1 MYNIETFRKFSILLY
16 IFNVISMNNL
26 KDILL
31 EKLKITKNSSVS
43 NYDHIDVLE
52 PGSIEKAEEILS
64 AIKERYG
71 WLFDEE
77 NMRIMRTNNIELG
90 RFKDEYNHGMY
101 GNQMFTFYLN
111 TPIYIIRRQNFPN
124 GKAYGPPSKFIE
136 GFSTLEETFNK
147 FDDKLRK
154 RGYLK

>member
-1 MYNIETFRKFSILLY
+1 
-16 IFNVISMNNL
+16 MNNL

-31 EKLKITKNSSVS
+31 EKLKVTKNSSVQ
-43 NYDHIDVLE
+43 NYYHIDELK
-52 PGSIEKAEEILS
+52 PGSIEKAEKILS
-64 AIKERYG
+64 VIKERYG

-77 NMRIMRTNNIELG
+77 NMRIMWTNNIQLG

-111 TPIYIIRRQNFPN
+111 NPEYIIRRQNFAK
-124 GKAYGPPSKFIE
+124 GKAYGTPSKLIE
-136 GFSTLEETFNK
+136 GFVTLEETFDK

>member
-1 MYNIETFRKFSILLY
+1 MEISILLY
-16 IFNVISMNNL
+16 IFNAGCMNNF

-31 EKLKITKNSSVS
+31 EKLKVTKHSGSSE
-43 NYDHIDVLE
+43 YHYIDSLE
-52 PGSIEKAEEILS
+52 PGSREKAEEILS
-64 AIKERYG
+64 VIKERYS

-77 NMRIMRTNNIELG
+77 NMRILRTNNIQLG
-90 RFKDEYNHGMY
+90 RFRDEYNVGMY
-101 GNQMFTFYLN
+101 GDYMFTFYLN
-111 TPIYIIRRQNFPN
+111 TPIYIIRRQNFAN
-124 GKAYGPPSKFIE
+124 GKAYGTPSKLIE

>member
-1 MYNIETFRKFSILLY
+1 MKSF
-16 IFNVISMNNL
+16 

-31 EKLKITKNSSVS
+31 EKLKVTKNSGALD
-43 NYDHIDVLE
+43 YRYIDELE
-52 PGSIEKAEEILS
+52 TGSREKAEEILL
-64 AIKERYG
+64 AIKDRYD
-71 WLFDEE
+71 WLFDVE
-77 NMRIMRTNNIELG
+77 NMKIMRTNNIQLG

-101 GNQMFTFYLN
+101 GNHTFTFYLN
-111 TPIYIIRRQNFPN
+111 YPKYIIRRQSLWN
-124 GKAYGPPSKFIE
+124 GKPSGTPSKLIE

>member
-1 MYNIETFRKFSILLY
+1 
-16 IFNVISMNNL
+16 MNNL

-43 NYDHIDVLE
+43 PYDHIDALE
-52 PGSIEKAEEILS
+52 PGSREKAEEILS
-64 AIKERYG
+64 VIKERYG
-71 WLFDEE
+71 WLFDEK

-90 RFKDEYNHGMY
+90 RFKDKYNNGMY
-101 GNQMFTFYLN
+101 GDHMFTFYLN
-111 TPIYIIRRQNFPN
+111 NPEYIIRRQKFAK
-124 GKAYGPPSKFIE
+124 GVAYGTPSKLIE
-136 GFSTLEETFNK
+136 GSSTLEETFNK

>member
-1 MYNIETFRKFSILLY
+1 
-16 IFNVISMNNL
+16 MNNF

-31 EKLKITKNSSVS
+31 EKLRVTKHSGSSE
-43 NYDHIDVLE
+43 YYYIDSLE
-52 PGSIEKAEEILS
+52 PGSREKAEEILS
-64 AIKERYG
+64 VIKDRYG

-77 NMRIMRTNNIELG
+77 NMRILRTNNIQLG

-101 GNQMFTFYLN
+101 GDYMFTFYLN
-111 TPIYIIRRQNFPN
+111 TPIYIIRRQNFRQNFPN

>member
-1 MYNIETFRKFSILLY
+1 MRR
-16 IFNVISMNNL
+16 MNNL

-31 EKLKITKNSSVS
+31 EKLKITKNSNVS
-43 NYDHIDVLE
+43 NYDYIDALD
-52 PGSIEKAEEILS
+52 PGSREKAEEILS
-64 AIKERYG
+64 VIKDRYG

-77 NMRIMRTNNIELG
+77 NMRIMRTNNIQLG
-90 RFKDEYNHGMY
+90 RFKDRYNHGMY
-101 GNQMFTFYLN
+101 SNQMFTFYLN
-111 TPIYIIRRQNFPN
+111 NPEYIIRRQNFSK
-124 GKAYGPPSKFIE
+124 GGVYGTPSKLIE

>member
-1 MYNIETFRKFSILLY
+1 
-16 IFNVISMNNL
+16 MNNL

-31 EKLKITKNSSVS
+31 EKLKITKNSNVHD
-43 NYDHIDVLE
+43 YDYIDALD
-52 PGSIEKAEEILS
+52 PGSREKAEEILS
-64 AIKERYG
+64 VIKDRYD

-77 NMRIMRTNNIELG
+77 NMRILRTNNIQLG
-90 RFKDEYNHGMY
+90 RFKDGYNHGMY

-111 TPIYIIRRQNFPN
+111 NTEYIIRRQNFAK
-124 GKAYGPPSKFIE
+124 GGGYGTPSKFIE

>member
-1 MYNIETFRKFSILLY
+1 
-16 IFNVISMNNL
+16 MNNL

-31 EKLKITKNSSVS
+31 EKLKITKNSNVHD
-43 NYDHIDVLE
+43 YDYIDVLD
-52 PGSIEKAEEILS
+52 PGSREKAEEILS
-64 AIKERYG
+64 VIKDRYG

-77 NMRIMRTNNIELG
+77 NMRILRTNNIQLG
-90 RFKDEYNHGMY
+90 IFKDKYNHGMY
-101 GNQMFTFYLN
+101 GDYMFTFYLN
-111 TPIYIIRRQNFPN
+111 TPIYIIRRQKQNFPN

>member
-1 MYNIETFRKFSILLY
+1 
-16 IFNVISMNNL
+16 MNNL

-31 EKLKITKNSSVS
+31 EKLKVTKNSSGS
-43 NYDHIDVLE
+43 TYDHIDVLE
-52 PGSIEKAEEILS
+52 PGSREKAEEILS
-64 AIKERYG
+64 VIKDKYG

-77 NMRIMRTNNIELG
+77 NMRIMRTNNIQLG
-90 RFKDEYNHGMY
+90 RFKDKYNYGMY

-111 TPIYIIRRQNFPN
+111 NPEYIIRRQNFAK
-124 GKAYGPPSKFIE
+124 GVVYGTPSKLIE
-136 GFSTLEETFNK
+136 GSSTLEETFNK

>member
-1 MYNIETFRKFSILLY
+1 MRR
-16 IFNVISMNNL
+16 MNNL

-31 EKLKITKNSSVS
+31 EKLKITKNSNVS
-43 NYDHIDVLE
+43 NYDYIDALD
-52 PGSIEKAEEILS
+52 PGSREKAEEILS
-64 AIKERYG
+64 VIKDRYG

-77 NMRIMRTNNIELG
+77 NMRIMRTNNIQLG

-111 TPIYIIRRQNFPN
+111 NTEYIIRRQNFKR
-124 GKAYGPPSKFIE
+124 GGVYGTPSKFIE
-136 GFSTLEETFNK
+136 GFSSLEETFNK
-147 FDDKLRK
+147 FDEKLRK

>member
-1 MYNIETFRKFSILLY
+1 
-16 IFNVISMNNL
+16 MNNI

-31 EKLKITKNSSVS
+31 EKLRVTKYSESSE
-43 NYDHIDVLE
+43 YHYIDELE
-52 PGSIEKAEEILS
+52 PGSREKAEEILS
-64 AIKERYG
+64 VIKERYG

-90 RFKDEYNHGMY
+90 RFKDGYNHGMY

-111 TPIYIIRRQNFPN
+111 NPEYIIRRQKFAK
-124 GKAYGPPSKFIE
+124 GVVYGPPSKFIE
-136 GFSTLEETFNK
+136 GFSTLEETFDK

>member
-1 MYNIETFRKFSILLY
+1 MRR
-16 IFNVISMNNL
+16 MNNL

-31 EKLKITKNSSVS
+31 EKLKITKNSNVS
-43 NYDHIDVLE
+43 NYDYIDALD
-52 PGSIEKAEEILS
+52 PGSREKAEEILS
-64 AIKERYG
+64 VIKDRYG

-77 NMRIMRTNNIELG
+77 NMRILRTNNIQLG

-111 TPIYIIRRQNFPN
+111 NPEYIIRRQNFAN
-124 GKAYGPPSKFIE
+124 GGGYGTPSKLIE

>member
-1 MYNIETFRKFSILLY
+1 MKISILLI
-16 IFNVISMNNL
+16 IFIMRRMNNL

-31 EKLKITKNSSVS
+31 EKLKITKNSNVQD
-43 NYDHIDVLE
+43 YDYIDALY
-52 PGSIEKAEEILS
+52 PGSREKAEEILS
-64 AIKERYG
+64 VIKDRYG

-77 NMRIMRTNNIELG
+77 NMRILRTNNIQLG

-111 TPIYIIRRQNFPN
+111 NTEYIIRRQNFAK
-124 GKAYGPPSKFIE
+124 GGVYGTPSKFIE

>member
-1 MYNIETFRKFSILLY
+1 
-16 IFNVISMNNL
+16 MNNL

-31 EKLKITKNSSVS
+31 EKLKVTKHLGLSD
-43 NYDHIDVLE
+43 YQYIDSLE
-52 PGSIEKAEEILS
+52 PGSREKAEEILS
-64 AIKERYG
+64 VIKDRYG

-77 NMRIMRTNNIELG
+77 NMRIMRTNNIQLG
-90 RFKDEYNHGMY
+90 IFKDKYNHGMY
-101 GNQMFTFYLN
+101 GDYMFTFYLN

-154 RGYLK
+154 RGYLN

>member
-1 MYNIETFRKFSILLY
+1 
-16 IFNVISMNNL
+16 MNNF

-31 EKLKITKNSSVS
+31 EKLKVTKHSGSSD
-43 NYDHIDVLE
+43 YQYIDSLE
-52 PGSIEKAEEILS
+52 PGSREKAEEILS
-64 AIKERYG
+64 VIKDRYG

-77 NMRIMRTNNIELG
+77 NMRILRTNNIQLG

-101 GNQMFTFYLN
+101 GDYMFTFYLN
-111 TPIYIIRRQNFPN
+111 TPIYIIRRQNFRQNFPN

>member
-1 MYNIETFRKFSILLY
+1 MRR
-16 IFNVISMNNL
+16 MNNL

-31 EKLKITKNSSVS
+31 EKLKVTKNSSVS
-43 NYDHIDVLE
+43 NYDHIDALE
-52 PGSIEKAEEILS
+52 PGSIEKAEEILL
-64 AIKERYG
+64 AIKDRYS

-77 NMRIMRTNNIELG
+77 NMRIIRTNNIQLG

-101 GNQMFTFYLN
+101 GDYMFTFYLN
-111 TPIYIIRRQNFPN
+111 NPAYIIRRQKFAK
-124 GKAYGPPSKFIE
+124 GVVYGTPSKLIE
-136 GFSTLEETFNK
+136 GSSTLEETFNK

>member
-1 MYNIETFRKFSILLY
+1 
-16 IFNVISMNNL
+16 MNNL

-31 EKLKITKNSSVS
+31 EKLRITKNAGSSE
-43 NYDHIDVLE
+43 YHYIDELE
-52 PGSIEKAEEILS
+52 PGSREKAEEILS
-64 AIKERYG
+64 VIKERYG

-77 NMRIMRTNNIELG
+77 NMRIMRTNNIQLG
-90 RFKDEYNHGMY
+90 RFKDDYNYGMY

-111 TPIYIIRRQNFPN
+111 NPEYIIRRQNF
-124 GKAYGPPSKFIE
+124 GKGVVYGTPSKFIE

-154 RGYLK
+154 HGYLK

>member
-1 MYNIETFRKFSILLY
+1 
-16 IFNVISMNNL
+16 MNNL

-31 EKLKITKNSSVS
+31 EKLKVTKNSSVS
-43 NYDHIDVLE
+43 YDYIDDLE
-52 PGSIEKAEEILS
+52 PGSIEKAEQILS
-64 AIKERYG
+64 VIKERYG

-77 NMRIMRTNNIELG
+77 NMRIMRTNNIQLG
-90 RFKDEYNHGMY
+90 RFKDEYNYGMY

-111 TPIYIIRRQNFPN
+111 NPEYIIRRQDF
-124 GKAYGPPSKFIE
+124 GKGKVYGTPSKFIE

-147 FDDKLRK
+147 FDEKLRK

>member
-1 MYNIETFRKFSILLY
+1 MRR
-16 IFNVISMNNL
+16 MNNL

-31 EKLKITKNSSVS
+31 EKLKVTKNSSGS
-43 NYDHIDVLE
+43 TYDHIDALE
-52 PGSIEKAEEILS
+52 PGSREKAEEILS
-64 AIKERYG
+64 VIKDRYG

-77 NMRIMRTNNIELG
+77 NMRILRTNNIQLG
-90 RFKDEYNHGMY
+90 RFKDGYNHGMY

-111 TPIYIIRRQNFPN
+111 NPEYIIRRQNFAK
-124 GKAYGPPSKFIE
+124 GGGYGTPSKLIE

>member
-1 MYNIETFRKFSILLY
+1 
-16 IFNVISMNNL
+16 MNNL

-31 EKLKITKNSSVS
+31 EKLRVTKNSSGQD
-43 NYDHIDVLE
+43 YYHIDELK
-52 PGSIEKAEEILS
+52 PGSIEKAEKILS
-64 AIKERYG
+64 VIKERYG

-77 NMRIMRTNNIELG
+77 NMRIMWTNNIKLG

-111 TPIYIIRRQNFPN
+111 NPEYIIRRQNFAK
-124 GKAYGPPSKFIE
+124 GIEYGTPSKLIE
-136 GFSTLEETFNK
+136 GFSTLEETFDK

>member
-1 MYNIETFRKFSILLY
+1 MRR
-16 IFNVISMNNL
+16 MNNL

-31 EKLKITKNSSVS
+31 EKLKITKNSSVHD
-43 NYDHIDVLE
+43 YDYIDALE
-52 PGSIEKAEEILS
+52 PGSREKAEEILS
-64 AIKERYG
+64 VIKDRYG

-77 NMRIMRTNNIELG
+77 NMRILRTNNIQLG

-101 GNQMFTFYLN
+101 GDYIFTFYLN
-111 TPIYIIRRQNFPN
+111 NPEYIIRRQNFSN
-124 GKAYGPPSKFIE
+124 GGGYGTPSKLIE

>member
-1 MYNIETFRKFSILLY
+1 
-16 IFNVISMNNL
+16 MNNL

-31 EKLKITKNSSVS
+31 EKLKVTKNSSVS
-43 NYDHIDVLE
+43 YDYIDDLE
-52 PGSIEKAEEILS
+52 PGSIEKAEQILS
-64 AIKERYG
+64 VIKERYS

-77 NMRIMRTNNIELG
+77 NMRIMRTNNIQLG
-90 RFKDEYNHGMY
+90 RFKDEYNYGMY

-111 TPIYIIRRQNFPN
+111 NPEYIIRRQNF
-124 GKAYGPPSKFIE
+124 GKGVVYGTPSKFIE

-147 FDDKLRK
+147 FDEKLRK

>member
-1 MYNIETFRKFSILLY
+1 MRR
-16 IFNVISMNNL
+16 MNNL

-31 EKLKITKNSSVS
+31 EKLKITKNSNVHD
-43 NYDHIDVLE
+43 YDYIDALD
-52 PGSIEKAEEILS
+52 PGSREKAEEILS
-64 AIKERYG
+64 VIKDRYG

-77 NMRIMRTNNIELG
+77 NMRILRTNNIQLG
-90 RFKDEYNHGMY
+90 IFKDKYNHGMY
-101 GNQMFTFYLN
+101 GDYMFTFYLN

>member
-1 MYNIETFRKFSILLY
+1 
-16 IFNVISMNNL
+16 MNNL

-31 EKLKITKNSSVS
+31 EKLKVTKNSSVS
-43 NYDHIDVLE
+43 YDYIDDLE
-52 PGSIEKAEEILS
+52 PGSREKAEEILS
-64 AIKERYG
+64 VIKERYG

-77 NMRIMRTNNIELG
+77 NMRIMRTNNIQLG
-90 RFKDEYNHGMY
+90 RFKDDYNYGMY

-111 TPIYIIRRQNFPN
+111 NPEYIIRRQNF
-124 GKAYGPPSKFIE
+124 GKGVVYGTPSKFIE

-147 FDDKLRK
+147 FDEKLRK

>member
-1 MYNIETFRKFSILLY
+1 MRR
-16 IFNVISMNNL
+16 MNNL

-31 EKLKITKNSSVS
+31 EKLKITKNSSVHD
-43 NYDHIDVLE
+43 YDYIDALE
-52 PGSIEKAEEILS
+52 PGSREKAEEILS
-64 AIKERYG
+64 VIKDRYG

-77 NMRIMRTNNIELG
+77 NMKIMRTNNIQLG
-90 RFKDEYNHGMY
+90 RFTDRYNHGMY
-101 GNQMFTFYLN
+101 ENQMFTFYLN
-111 TPIYIIRRQNFPN
+111 NPEYIIRRQNFAK
-124 GKAYGPPSKFIE
+124 GGGYGIQSKLIE

>member
-1 MYNIETFRKFSILLY
+1 
-16 IFNVISMNNL
+16 MNNF

-31 EKLKITKNSSVS
+31 EKLRVTKNARTSE
-43 NYDHIDVLE
+43 YYYIDELE
-52 PGSIEKAEEILS
+52 PGSREKAEEILS
-64 AIKERYG
+64 VIKERYG

-77 NMRIMRTNNIELG
+77 NMRILRTNNIQLG
-90 RFKDEYNHGMY
+90 MFKDKYNHGMY
-101 GNQMFTFYLN
+101 GNYMFTFYLN
-111 TPIYIIRRQNFPN
+111 NPTYIIRRSS
-124 GKAYGPPSKFIE
+124 YGYGTPSKLIE